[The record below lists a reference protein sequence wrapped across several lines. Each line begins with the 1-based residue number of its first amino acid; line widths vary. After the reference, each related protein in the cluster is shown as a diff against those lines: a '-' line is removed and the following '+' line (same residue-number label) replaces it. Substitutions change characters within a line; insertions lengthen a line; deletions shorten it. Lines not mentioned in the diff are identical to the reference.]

1 MVKKQQSK
9 RQRNI
14 KSKLMAAI
22 CMLLVSTIMMV
33 SSTYAWFTL
42 STAPEVTGINTAVG
56 ANGNLEMALMP
67 YTGGTDAIKS
77 GTADSMASQ
86 DIEKAN
92 ITWGNLVDLS
102 KNSVY
107 GLDKITLY
115 PSALNKATTAEGGKP
130 AVDTA
135 FPLSIPVYGSDG
147 RVSGLNSQK
156 VVDGVYDGESF
167 GEKITVG
174 ENSVENPLGVR
185 ALGTISG
192 LTEQQLD
199 YRSAMATASTAASGA
214 QRAASDALKKEGSKL
229 AGIAVKHATTEEGKD
244 EYTLSDIQALQNMV
258 NALTGYEADGKHV
271 DGSLEMIEKAIR
283 YYVLG
288 AHISKNTEY
297 STAKT
302 EIVGVNETT
311 GKYNKTL
318 ADLSSYIPRDMNEMV
333 ANLNNSL
340 STANNTKTALDTL
353 VEGKSAD
360 HKFAWRDFSETLKT
374 LVNTEQMKLN
384 GVDISALKTEDGINE
399 AFKEYNKNHELRLV
413 MKTGAGVYADIADFT
428 GNYSALVT
436 IPEIT
441 YGVTLYDVDAVMS
454 AETTLEKTY
463 LDAADDLVRGAE
475 YGEPTGA
482 GGKAMPISDF
492 YGYIIDLAFRTNA
505 ADSWLQLQADAV
517 DRVYEGNTANDATM
531 GGGSTMTFKTAST
544 SFTPAQVQALMSA
557 IKIVFFDPT
566 TGEILNYA
574 TLDTKSLTTL
584 QDNSIS
590 AKLVLCDAE
599 GVAKTGDAAKQIM
612 KLDQNVAEQLSVLV
626 YLDGNEVDNADVAAD
641 VAQSMAGSLNLQF
654 SSSADLKPMEYTDL
668 RNGAGNTTP
677 STPATP
683 ELIELTATTDISGAS
698 VISAA
703 YSSGKVVVGLNG
715 VDEGTS
721 VKVTV
726 GTEELTTT
734 TITQESVVV
743 AIVSPTSE
751 VTSATTVTV
760 SAAS

>member
-1 MVKKQQSK
+1 MNNKQSK
-9 RQRNI
+9 RRRDI
-14 KSKLMAAI
+14 KTKLMAAI
-22 CMLLVSTIMMV
+22 CMLLVSSIMMV
-33 SSTYAWFTL
+33 STTYAWFTL

-67 YTGGTDAIKS
+67 YTGGTEAIKS

-115 PSALNKATTAEGGKP
+115 PSALNEATTAEGNKP
-130 AVDTA
+130 AVNTA

-214 QRAASDALKKEGSKL
+214 QRAASDALKKEGSTL
-229 AGIAVKHATTEEGKD
+229 AGIAVKHATVKEGTPE

-271 DGSLEMIEKAIR
+271 EGSLEMIEKAIR

-288 AHISKNTEY
+288 AYISKNTEY
-297 STAKT
+297 ATAKT
-302 EIVGVNETT
+302 EIVGVDETT

-318 ADLSSYIPRDMNEMV
+318 ADLSSYIPADMTQMV
-333 ANLNNSL
+333 TNLNQSL
-340 STANNTKTALDTL
+340 STANNTKTTLDNL
-353 VEGKSAD
+353 VKDKPAD
-360 HKFAWRDFSETLKT
+360 HKFAWSDFSETLKT

-399 AFKEYNKNHELRLV
+399 AFKEYNKNHELKLV

-454 AETTLEKTY
+454 AETTLTKTY
-463 LDAADDLVRGAE
+463 LDAADDLVRNAP

-531 GGGSTMTFKTAST
+531 GGGSTMTFKTASA

-574 TLDTKSLTTL
+574 TLDTESLTTL

-668 RNGAGNTTP
+668 RNGAGNTDA
-677 STPATP
+677 SNPATP
-683 ELIELTATTDISGAS
+683 AAPTEITSVTAPEGYTAK
-698 VISAA
+698 A
-703 YSSGKVVVGLNG
+703 YYLNGKVGVVLTDSSNAA
-715 VDEGTS
+715 
-721 VKVTV
+721 VTT
-726 GTEELTTT
+726 G
-734 TITQESVVV
+734 
-743 AIVSPTSE
+743 
-751 VTSATTVTV
+751 TVTINSETAELGTLGTY
-760 SAAS
+760 SAWIIDADTQPDSVTISYTAPTP

>member
-1 MVKKQQSK
+1 
-9 RQRNI
+9 
-14 KSKLMAAI
+14 
-22 CMLLVSTIMMV
+22 
-33 SSTYAWFTL
+33 
-42 STAPEVTGINTAVG
+42 
-56 ANGNLEMALMP
+56 
-67 YTGGTDAIKS
+67 
-77 GTADSMASQ
+77 
-86 DIEKAN
+86 
-92 ITWGNLVDLS
+92 
-102 KNSVY
+102 
-107 GLDKITLY
+107 
-115 PSALNKATTAEGGKP
+115 
-130 AVDTA
+130 
-135 FPLSIPVYGSDG
+135 
-147 RVSGLNSQK
+147 
-156 VVDGVYDGESF
+156 
-167 GEKITVG
+167 
-174 ENSVENPLGVR
+174 
-185 ALGTISG
+185 
-192 LTEQQLD
+192 
-199 YRSAMATASTAASGA
+199 
-214 QRAASDALKKEGSKL
+214 
-229 AGIAVKHATTEEGKD
+229 
-244 EYTLSDIQALQNMV
+244 
-258 NALTGYEADGKHV
+258 
-271 DGSLEMIEKAIR
+271 
-283 YYVLG
+283 
-288 AHISKNTEY
+288 
-297 STAKT
+297 
-302 EIVGVNETT
+302 
-311 GKYNKTL
+311 
-318 ADLSSYIPRDMNEMV
+318 
-333 ANLNNSL
+333 
-340 STANNTKTALDTL
+340 
-353 VEGKSAD
+353 
-360 HKFAWRDFSETLKT
+360 
-374 LVNTEQMKLN
+374 
-384 GVDISALKTEDGINE
+384 
-399 AFKEYNKNHELRLV
+399 